1 MGRAGRLPRRRAGG
15 LRPGRAMYGPAT
27 DEGKEGGETG
37 ERGRPAAEAPPGREP
52 EPPRARCPRSRGRP
66 PRDVRRSVRA
76 GGGPGDRITSIP
88 PGTASRTDPA
98 RGIAGRPGAPGTDRG
113 PDHVRKP
120 SPGPTRPVLVRHAP
134 CRRRRPCAPLGQP
147 GTGGRAGGDR
157 ALHLPEL
164 LLVPAGRSAPR
175 RARRA
180 REPHRSR
187 VSRRLLGPTWSTA
200 PPGAGRTSSPTP
212 PSPRGSGGTRR
223 GSATAASTPRRSWS
237 TAWSTPSD
245 RSAAGCYASSNAPP
259 AS

>member
-1 MGRAGRLPRRRAGG
+1 MVSNCAHPCSGENIRYHDHENVGVPARRGAAG
-15 LRPGRAMYGPAT
+15 LRTRTPAGKMPALPG
-27 DEGKEGGETG
+27 
-37 ERGRPAAEAPPGREP
+37 
-52 EPPRARCPRSRGRP
+52 GRP
-66 PRDVRRSVRA
+66 PGDARRSVRA

-98 RGIAGRPGAPGTDRG
+98 RGIAGRPGAPGADRG
-113 PDHVRKP
+113 PNHVRKP

-187 VSRRLLGPTWSTA
+187 VSRRLLGR
-200 PPGAGRTSSPTP
+200 PGLRLRRALEGRLLRPRLHRAAAAVCGADPERRRLHPAGRG
-212 PSPRGSGGTRR
+212 RRR
-223 GSATAASTPRRSWS
+223 GPRRL
-237 TAWSTPSD
+237 D
-245 RSAAGCYASSNAPP
+245 RSAAGCCASSNAPP
-259 AS
+259 VS